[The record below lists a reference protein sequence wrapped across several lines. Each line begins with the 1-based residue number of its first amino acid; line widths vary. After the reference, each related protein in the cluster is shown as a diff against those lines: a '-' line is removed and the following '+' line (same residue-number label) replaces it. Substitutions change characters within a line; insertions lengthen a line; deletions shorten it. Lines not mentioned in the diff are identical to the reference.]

1 MAIDIS
7 QFYQV
12 FFEETKEHLQQI
24 EQLLLKLNVDQPDF
38 EQLNAIFR
46 AAHSIKGGSATF
58 GFNDITS
65 VTHVLENLLDKLRKK
80 ELDLQSSMVD
90 MFLQA
95 ADVINIQLNCHIKGL
110 PADTEIADAIVD
122 QLRALS
128 ADSYI
133 TSSENT
139 VSSIK
144 DDDFG
149 FFDQE
154 FFDVWPVLLIVACL
168 ALYPC

>member
-24 EQLLLKLNVDQPDF
+24 ERLLLKLNIDQPDF
-38 EQLNAIFR
+38 ELLNAIFR

-65 VTHVLENLLDKLRKK
+65 VTHVLESLLDRLRKK

-90 MFLQA
+90 VFLQA
-95 ADVINIQLNCHIKGL
+95 TDVLNIQLNGHIKGT
-110 PADTEIADAIVD
+110 PANVGIADTIV
-122 QLRALS
+122 
-128 ADSYI
+128 
-133 TSSENT
+133 N
-139 VSSIK
+139 
-144 DDDFG
+144 
-149 FFDQE
+149 
-154 FFDVWPVLLIVACL
+154 
-168 ALYPC
+168 